1 MDTRR
6 FGVAQTA
13 ADMCQV
19 TEENIMEFAER
30 MNRFGEGVF
39 SRLAE
44 IKRQKLEAGESVV
57 DLSIGAPNIPPAQH
71 ILDVLCKEAADK
83 SNYIYAINDQK
94 DLLQAVSQWYERR
107 YGVNLDP
114 DTEICSLLGSQEG
127 LAHIAMS
134 IVDEGDLVLVPDPCY
149 PVFADGPRLAGA
161 ELYYMPQKKE
171 NGYVIR
177 LSDIPEEVAQRAKFM
192 VVSYPNNP
200 TAVMAPDSFYEE
212 LIAFAKKYDII
223 VLHDNAYSELVFDG
237 RHCGSFLRFPGAK
250 EVGVE
255 FNSLSKTYG
264 LAGARIGFCVGNPEV
279 VKHLKLLKS
288 NMDYGMFLPIQAA
301 AVAAL
306 TGDQDCVY
314 DTMKAYEA
322 RRDILCDGFR
332 SIGWEMDRP
341 VATMFV
347 WAPIPKQYK
356 SSEAFVMDLVEKTGV
371 MVTPGSAFGPSGEGF
386 VRMALVQDREALER
400 AIHAVDESG
409 IFSKENS

>member
-1 MDTRR
+1 
-6 FGVAQTA
+6 
-13 ADMCQV
+13 
-19 TEENIMEFAER
+19 MEFAER

-237 RHCGSFLRFPGAK
+237 RTCGSFLRFPGAR

-264 LAGARIGFCVGNPEV
+264 LAGARVGFCVGNEEV
-279 VKHLKLLKS
+279 VSHLKTLKS
-288 NMDYGMFLPIQAA
+288 NMDYGMFLPIQKAA
-301 AVAAL
+301 IAAIS
-306 TGDQDCVY
+306 GDQSCVAS
-314 DTMKAYEA
+314 TRAAYER
-322 RRDILCDGFR
+322 RRDCLCDGLA
-332 SIGWEMDRP
+332 SIGWKMEKP
-341 VATMFV
+341 EGTMFV
-347 WAPIPKQYK
+347 WAPIPAGFTD
-356 SSEAFVMDLVEKTGV
+356 SLEFVKALFEKAGV
-371 MVTPGSAFGPSGEGF
+371 LVTPGSAFGPSGEGH
-386 VRMALVQDREALER
+386 VRMALVQDEDAIAL
-400 AIHAVDESG
+400 AVRRIAESG
-409 IFSKENS
+409 ILQSNQ

>member
-1 MDTRR
+1 MGTRR

-19 TEENIMEFAER
+19 TKENIMEFAER